1 MNNNNAREYQINHKQ
16 AYTPKTRRWTLQS
29 RATTLSPYKLILVVD
44 VFVKADKLE
53 VYAGIACLLSQLS
66 QLSHS
71 YSAVWLF
78 LTSPVSAK
86 SILQGMQSGLADF
99 DVKGFDDAL
108 LKQGGSVHSPVEF
121 LPLGTKLGQ
130 QR

>member
-1 MNNNNAREYQINHKQ
+1 M
-16 AYTPKTRRWTLQS
+16 
-29 RATTLSPYKLILVVD
+29 SPHKLILLVD

-53 VYAGIACLLSQLS
+53 VYAGIACLLSQLSQLS

-121 LPLGTKLGQ
+121 LLLGTKLGQ
-130 QR
+130 QRLGLWDTNNTHVTPVVTCCHQLKP